1 MNEALRATPALGARL
16 SGGDVVALWPIGC
29 QTRRR
34 VTHRRPLVA
43 RRAFAR
49 SPPPTVPATRLS
61 SSRPVR
67 DVICVFPGRLSYP
80 ADAGRHRRHRHGGR
94 ADGRPPATVVPG
106 VLAVPVQE
114 HDRAGTGQERRQA
127 DQRAP
132 APARRHRRGGRHG

>member
-1 MNEALRATPALGARL
+1 MSDETPRHTSPPLGRTPGLCALTP
-16 SGGDVVALWPIGC
+16 
-29 QTRRR
+29 
-34 VTHRRPLVA
+34 
-43 RRAFAR
+43 
-49 SPPPTVPATRLS
+49 PPPTVPATRLS